1 MKGWAAGRQEQNLLC
16 LLSTAPLPGF
26 RPLAVRLGNEA
37 SGLPASM
44 GVKAS
49 CSLILLIPA
58 HIAGTLL

>member
-16 LLSTAPLPGF
+16 LLSTA
-26 RPLAVRLGNEA
+26 PLAVRLGNEA